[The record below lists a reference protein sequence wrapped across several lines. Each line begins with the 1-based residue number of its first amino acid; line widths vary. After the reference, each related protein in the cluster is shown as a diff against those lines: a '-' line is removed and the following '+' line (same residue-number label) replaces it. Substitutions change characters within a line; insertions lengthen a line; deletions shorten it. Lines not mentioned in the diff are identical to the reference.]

1 MSTTN
6 ISDLPPQVTFSVSD
20 QANAQQLPAQ
30 QTAPAPPPNASAPP
44 GTQHPQLTP
53 QMQTEILSNIQ
64 NASRHGGTE
73 LPSRDIP
80 QQTAPI
86 VQDPQ
91 IKPNY
96 VPPAPQDYIGEYNTA
111 AQAQE
116 SLHRQQQRLQRIDF
130 IFEEFRIPLIIS
142 GLYFVFQLPAINR
155 FIMKMI
161 PALFDSDGNITFLGS
176 LAKSAMFGVYY
187 YLFAKSM
194 SHLSQ
199 I

>member
-20 QANAQQLPAQ
+20 QDNTQQPPAQ
-30 QTAPAPPPNASAPP
+30 QMAQVPTSDIPPPSN
-44 GTQHPQLTP
+44 TQHPQLTP

-73 LPSRDIP
+73 LPPRDIP
-80 QQTAPI
+80 QQMTSL

-96 VPPAPQDYIGEYNTA
+96 VPPPPQDYIGEYNTA

-116 SLHRQQQRLQRIDF
+116 SIHRQQQRLQRIDF

-155 FIMKMI
+155 FIMKLI
-161 PALFDSDGNITFLGS
+161 PSLFDSDGNITFVGS
-176 LAKSAMFGVYY
+176 IGKSALFGAYY

>member
-1 MSTTN
+1 MSATTN
-6 ISDLPPQVTFSVSD
+6 IADLPSQVTFSGTE
-20 QANAQQLPAQ
+20 QATPQQQPPQQLAQPPITPA
-30 QTAPAPPPNASAPP
+30 SD
-44 GTQHPQLTP
+44 TQHPQLTP

-64 NASRHGGTE
+64 NASRHGGTD

-80 QQTAPI
+80 QQTASI

-96 VPPAPQDYIGEYNTA
+96 VPPPPQDYIGEYNTA

-116 SLHRQQQRLQRIDF
+116 SIQRQHKRLQRIDF
-130 IFEEFRIPLIIS
+130 LFEEFRIPLIIA
-142 GLYFVFQLPAINR
+142 GLYFLFQLPAVNR
-155 FIMKMI
+155 FIMKLI
-161 PALFDSDGNITFLGS
+161 PSLFDTDGNITFVGS
-176 LAKSAMFGVYY
+176 IAKSALFGAYY
-187 YLFAKSM
+187 YIFAKSM